1 MGSNDTSSQFVK
13 KNEDS
18 NTSSFLDEEKDFYIL
33 IKDSKGRAIL
43 YNYSNSASSD
53 PFDGFSVPLPEAYIK
68 VIEALIEDDPQRW
81 TNSYT
86 EYEFINLISGKACR
100 FMVTKFRII
109 ENHEVKYQYI
119 IRNEHECTHPNEG
132 TLRSDIGQKYL
143 YDINYKCISSVS
155 HDFRT
160 PLSIIYANL
169 QLLEYHEMQLDPD
182 TINDA
187 FSLSRMA
194 VKSLL
199 RVLDKV
205 TVIDSINKGRLEYKP
220 ATYNLKN
227 LSEALVKELNDAEVI
242 PDRIRYIH
250 DERITEVQID
260 EYLFVSLFTHL
271 IFNAL
276 SYSKKNHTIRF
287 ESYLEDDDSLTFYV
301 EDFGIGLSQEQKDAL
316 SVFFDQQSSELPE
329 NIGLGLAI
337 AKECLLLQKGKLS
350 INSEIGKGSVFKI
363 TLPAISK

>member
-1 MGSNDTSSQFVK
+1 M
-13 KNEDS
+13 
-18 NTSSFLDEEKDFYIL
+18 
-33 IKDSKGRAIL
+33 
-43 YNYSNSASSD
+43 
-53 PFDGFSVPLPEAYIK
+53 
-68 VIEALIEDDPQRW
+68 
-81 TNSYT
+81 
-86 EYEFINLISGKACR
+86 
-100 FMVTKFRII
+100 
-109 ENHEVKYQYI
+109 
-119 IRNEHECTHPNEG
+119 
-132 TLRSDIGQKYL
+132 
-143 YDINYKCISSVS
+143 
-155 HDFRT
+155 
-160 PLSIIYANL
+160 
-169 QLLEYHEMQLDPD
+169 
-182 TINDA
+182 
-187 FSLSRMA
+187 
-194 VKSLL
+194 
-199 RVLDKV
+199 
-205 TVIDSINKGRLEYKP
+205 
-220 ATYNLKN
+220 
-227 LSEALVKELNDAEVI
+227 KELNDAEVI

>member
-1 MGSNDTSSQFVK
+1 MTKS
-13 KNEDS
+13 EDF
-18 NTSSFLDEEKDFYIL
+18 NTSLSPERDNDFYIL
-33 IKDSKGRAIL
+33 IKDSKGSAIL
-43 YNYSNSASSD
+43 HNYSNSISKD
-53 PFDGFSVPLPEAYIK
+53 PFNGFAVPLPMPYVK
-68 VIEALIEDDPQRW
+68 VIEAILEDDPQRW
-81 TNSYT
+81 TNGYA
-86 EYEFINLISGKACR
+86 EYEFISLTSENECR
-100 FMVTKFRII
+100 FMITKFRLI
-109 ENHEVKYQYI
+109 ENQDIRFQYI
-119 IRNEHECTHPNEG
+119 VRNEHRCTHLNEG
-132 TLRSDIGQKYL
+132 ILRADIDQKYL

-169 QLLEYHEMQLDPD
+169 QLLEYHEMQLDQE

-220 ATYNLKN
+220 ATYDLKS
-227 LSEALVKELNDAEVI
+227 LCETLVKELNDAEVI
-242 PDRIRYIH
+242 PDRIKYKH
-250 DERITEVQID
+250 DDRITQVQLD

-276 SYSKKNHTIRF
+276 SYSKKNHTVRF
-287 ESYLEDDDSLTFYV
+287 ESFLENDGSLTFYV

-316 SVFFDQQSSELPE
+316 NVFFDQQSSELPE
-329 NIGLGLAI
+329 SIGLGLAI
-337 AKECLLLQKGKLS
+337 AKECLLLQKGRLLIS
-350 INSEIGKGSVFKI
+350 SEVGKGSIFKI
-363 TLPAISK
+363 NLPAISK